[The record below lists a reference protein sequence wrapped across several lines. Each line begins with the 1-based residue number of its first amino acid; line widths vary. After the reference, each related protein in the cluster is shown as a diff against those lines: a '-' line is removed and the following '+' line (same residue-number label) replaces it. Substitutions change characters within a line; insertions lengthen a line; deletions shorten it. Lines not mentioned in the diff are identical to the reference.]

1 MIPPPKKKHN
11 GPVGKQNS
19 DIVKIKKLKN
29 RRLETR
35 IVMAIFYN
43 RMNAINDSFNNK
55 KTRIVL

>member
-11 GPVGKQNS
+11 APVGKQNS

-35 IVMAIFYN
+35 IVN
-43 RMNAINDSFNNK
+43 RVNAINDSLK
-55 KTRIVL
+55 KNTNSTIEILFF